1 MMNECF
7 LPTSADRQYVPSFK
21 CLQDQLKFVRV
32 VVHGHWLIKTDV
44 LLSRSRSSH
53 TGIAQRRKE
62 EEERGRV
69 TEK

>member
-44 LLSRSRSSH
+44 LLSRSQGS
-53 TGIAQRRKE
+53 RRDE
-62 EEERGRV
+62 EEGGGAGPSS
-69 TEK
+69 